1 MIATKN
7 TEEEKTMKYPCLKE
21 LGKPPCLKELSKPGL
36 IVLFTSEKSG
46 VVVVGNGIHPI
57 GRYSKTW
64 LESLFVKYTGTVTLK
79 ND

>member
-7 TEEEKTMKYPCLKE
+7 TEEETTMKYPCLKE
-21 LGKPPCLKELSKPGL
+21 SSKTGL

-46 VVVVGNGIHPI
+46 VVVVENGIHPI

-64 LESLFVKYTGTVTLK
+64 QESLFVKYTGTVTLK

>member
-1 MIATKN
+1 MIAIKN
-7 TEEEKTMKYPCLKE
+7 TEEETTMKYPCLKE
-21 LGKPPCLKELSKPGL
+21 SSKPRL

-46 VVVVGNGIHPI
+46 VVVVGNGINPI

-64 LESLFVKYTGTVTLK
+64 KESLFVKYTGTVTLK